1 MSQLDGEMSI
11 EFGPLDKE
19 TAEKNLNS
27 GNLEIIVTT
36 LLNLALDSSEGD
48 WVEEVCKMYLD
59 HSNID
64 VKSTAIISIAHIAR
78 LDKHFDLDLI
88 PVFKEYLR
96 DPEISGRVQDAI
108 NNIWMFTEL
117 DKSLFLS

>member
-1 MSQLDGEMSI
+1 MITESSI
-11 EFGPLDKE
+11 ELGPLDKE
-19 TAEKNLNS
+19 TAQKNLNS
-27 GNLEIIVTT
+27 GNIKVMVTT
-36 LLNLALDSSEGD
+36 LLSLALYSSERD
-48 WVEEVCKMYLD
+48 WVDEVCKMYLD

-108 NNIWMFTEL
+108 DDICIFTQL
-117 DKSLFLS
+117 DESLFLS